1 MCSVSENRYLTIGAV
16 AAFISGKLRIMSG
29 KVATRLV
36 DYLSRK
42 NEPRLAQI
50 VLDTLNYLDQLSD
63 TPESHDE
70 ESRIQEFIM
79 IAVWSVGGR
88 MILRDRVLVVSE
100 NPSSNSLELFEEAY
114 SIEE

>member
-1 MCSVSENRYLTIGAV
+1 MQFDSSDKNITIGAV

-36 DYLSRK
+36 DFLSHK
-42 NEPRLAQI
+42 NEARLAQI
-50 VLDTLNYLDQLSD
+50 VLDTLHYLEQLTKS
-63 TPESHDE
+63 PESADE
-70 ESRIQEFIM
+70 EEFIQEFII

-88 MILRDRVLVVSE
+88 MILNDRVLIASE
-100 NPSSNSLELFEEAY
+100 NPNTNTLELFEEEY